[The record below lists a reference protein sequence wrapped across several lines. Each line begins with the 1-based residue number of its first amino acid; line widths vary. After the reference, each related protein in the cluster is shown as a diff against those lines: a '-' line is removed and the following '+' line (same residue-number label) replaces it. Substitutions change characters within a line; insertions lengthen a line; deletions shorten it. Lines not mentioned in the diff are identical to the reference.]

1 MLRRGRLGLLLS
13 DDPRALVRAV
23 APDSPAA
30 RAGILPGDLLDAA
43 RTSLS
48 RCRAGV
54 SVTLRVTRGGDTRAL
69 SLTPDALPEESHPG
83 LTTVYGSLS
92 RDGRSLRTI
101 LVTPDAPRA
110 TVLYAQGADTG
121 SIERTGGS
129 DDDPL
134 RGLVRDL
141 AGAGL
146 AVMRVERFGAG
157 DSDGD
162 DPGSARWDDDREDL
176 AAALAATPGASVLLL
191 GHSLGAMHAAAVAHR
206 DPRVRGV
213 VMYGAGI
220 DPWRAYLDAN
230 LRRQLA
236 LARAPDA
243 EALAREVLACWTALL
258 DGAETL
264 ALQGDRAR
272 AWSGF
277 DGARWFG
284 RALAYWRAVDRE
296 DPSVALRALRVPV
309 LAMWG
314 ASDWASDRDEH
325 ARIAALTGGDFAEVP
340 RADHGF
346 ADFARAEDSFAARG
360 RGRWQPAVGQAIC
373 EWVAQRS

>member
-13 DDPRALVRAV
+13 DGPRALVRAV

-30 RAGILPGDLLDAA
+30 RAGVLPGDLLGTPK
-43 RTSLS
+43 TSLS
-48 RCRAGV
+48 HCRAGDF
-54 SVTLRVTRGGDTRAL
+54 VTLQITRGAETLTRELVAE
-69 SLTPDALPEESHPG
+69 ALPEESHPG
-83 LTTVYGSLS
+83 LSTVYGSLS
-92 RDGRSLRTI
+92 RGGRSLRTI
-101 LVTPDAPRA
+101 LVTPEAPRA
-110 TVLYAQGADTG
+110 TVLYAQGADTS
-121 SIERTGGS
+121 SIERAGAT

-141 AGAGL
+141 ANAGL

-162 DPGSARWDDDREDL
+162 DPGAARWQDDREDL
-176 AAALAATPGASVLLL
+176 AAALSATPGERVLLF
-191 GHSLGAMHAAAVAHR
+191 GHSLGAMHAAAIAHR

-213 VMYGAGI
+213 LMYGAGI
-220 DPWRAYLDAN
+220 DPWRVYLDAN
-230 LRRQLA
+230 LRRQLS

-243 EALAREVLACWTALL
+243 EALAREVMACWTALL

-277 DGARWFG
+277 DGARWLG
-284 RALAYWRAVDRE
+284 RELAYWRAVDRE

-314 ASDWASDRDEH
+314 ASDWASDREEH
-325 ARIAALTGGDFAEVP
+325 ARIAALTGGDFIEVP

-360 RGRWQPAVGQAIC
+360 RGRWQPAVAMAVRA
-373 EWVAQRS
+373 WVAQLS